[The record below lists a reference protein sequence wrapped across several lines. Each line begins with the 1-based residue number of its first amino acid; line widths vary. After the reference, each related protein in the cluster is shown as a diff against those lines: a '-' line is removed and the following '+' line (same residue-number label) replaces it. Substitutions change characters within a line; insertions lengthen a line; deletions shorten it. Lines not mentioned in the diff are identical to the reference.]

1 MESIQSSM
9 HQAFRQICTPSMRG
23 KGEIHQYGKKSF
35 SKVKIE
41 GRGLDC
47 PSLILRS
54 DSYGFREIGL
64 VQIKRS
70 KEKRERVIPEVNY
83 DAIELLVTV

>member
-1 MESIQSSM
+1 M
-9 HQAFRQICTPSMRG
+9 
-23 KGEIHQYGKKSF
+23 
-35 SKVKIE
+35 KIE

-47 PSLILRS
+47 LSLILRF
-54 DSYGFREIGL
+54 DFYGFKEIGL
-64 VQIKRS
+64 VEIKRL